1 MTTSKKIIAA
11 TFLLSIGLSS
21 ASYAQ
26 EVYASNTVKS
36 PNASN
41 IIIAN
46 ENNSTKIIDVADP
59 FIVTKFTALYP
70 NATNVKWVS
79 GADNFL
85 VTFLNNGRKASA
97 SFNAKGELNYVIT
110 DCSMSQ
116 LPGDFSKSIKKD
128 YTSYHLF
135 NAKEITTNNSTVYQ
149 AVLENAKGFITIK
162 YSTDG
167 IEVIQQVR
175 KSGN

>member
-1 MTTSKKIIAA
+1 MTTTTKSIAV
-11 TFLLSIGLSS
+11 TCLLALGLSANS
-21 ASYAQ
+21 FAQ
-26 EVYASNTVKS
+26 QMYASNTIKTQEA
-36 PNASN
+36 NN

-46 ENNSTKIIDVADP
+46 ENSSKKIDDVADP
-59 FIVTKFTALYP
+59 LIVNKFSILFP
-70 NATNVKWVS
+70 NATNMKWVS
-79 GADNFL
+79 SVDNVL
-85 VTFLNNGRKASA
+85 VTFLNNGRKANA
-97 SFNAKGELNYVIT
+97 CFTAKGELNYVIT
-110 DCSMSQ
+110 DCSMEQ
-116 LPGDFSKSIKKD
+116 LPADFSKSIKMD